1 MTKSRRIRAT
11 DELPDKLDRKPI
23 KFDEF
28 ATAMQQLMAAK
39 PSTKSENRE
48 PTRRELNQKFK
59 MTRRD

>member
-1 MTKSRRIRAT
+1 MTKSRRITAS
-11 DELPDKLDRKPI
+11 DELPDKPDRKPV
-23 KFDEF
+23 KLDDFT
-28 ATAMQQLMAAK
+28 AAMQQLMAAK